1 MAFLQFFGGAAKRGL
16 KKIEDNEA
24 IIDKSINLFT
34 QLGIPAYKARKE
46 LKKQNRQ
53 MAETLRDNGFGVDAI
68 GTILSQGK
76 GQKVVDY
83 LDKMSAI
90 GRKANVADVVKFLP
104 TYEESGLSMDEMLE
118 SVVGKVNR
126 GMTMSD
132 AVMDATGQK
141 SETTFGK
148 FFSGTNRK
156 LVEKRLS
163 TYKSAFGEGMLNDLR
178 ALAVGDVSSS
188 YFPKESR
195 GTISLYDPAAA
206 ALLAGREADKDDDA
220 ITSTTLKNDLNN
232 RLTSIIGLEKAISFE
247 TIPDGM
253 GGFRRVPMY
262 EPAEKKL
269 QGKGFKMIDKILSD
283 LPNKK
288 RYSFAE
294 RKKALDLLENMYN
307 KNTGNTKT
315 TITTGGTTG
324 GTTGSTT
331 GGTRGTTKSPKQ
343 KASDQID
350 ALLVEITNNKTN
362 LIKPSSQGGG
372 GRLGAI
378 SLEIKRLLK
387 ITQPTISQVD
397 LDKRA
402 TKLILDAMK

>member
-1 MAFLQFFGGAAKRGL
+1 MALLQLLGGASRRGL
-16 KKIEDNEA
+16 QKIEDNEA

-46 LKKQNRQ
+46 LKKQNRRI
-53 MAETLRDNGFGVDAI
+53 AETLRDNGFGIDAI

-90 GRKANVADVVKFLP
+90 GRKANVADVVTFLP
-104 TYEESGLSMDEMLE
+104 EYKESGMTMDEMLE

-148 FFSGTNRK
+148 FFSGANRK

-178 ALAVGDVSSS
+178 ALAVGEVSAS

-195 GTISLYDPAAA
+195 GTISLYDPSAA
-206 ALLAGREADKDDDA
+206 ALLASREEVKDDDA

-232 RLTSIIGLEKAISFE
+232 RLTSLIGLDKAISFD
-247 TIPDGM
+247 TIPDGR
-253 GGFRRVPMY
+253 GGFTRVPIY
-262 EPAEKKL
+262 ESAELKL
-269 QGKGFKMIDKILSD
+269 QNKGFKMIDKILSD

-288 RYSFAE
+288 RYSFEE
-294 RKKALDLLENMYN
+294 RKNALDILENMFRA
-307 KNTGNTKT
+307 NTS
-315 TITTGGTTG
+315 GGTTGSTSG

-331 GGTRGTTKSPKQ
+331 GGTRSSTKSPAD
-343 KASDQID
+343 KASEQID
-350 ALLVEITNNKTN
+350 AILTEVKNNKTALMKSTSN
-362 LIKPSSQGGG
+362 
-372 GRLGAI
+372 RLGTI

-387 ITQPTISQVD
+387 ITNPTISQVE
-397 LDKRA
+397 LDRQAKA
-402 TKLILDAMK
+402 LLLEAMQ

>member
-1 MAFLQFFGGAAKRGL
+1 MALLQLLGGASRRGL
-16 KKIEDNEA
+16 QKIEDNEA

-53 MAETLRDNGFGVDAI
+53 IAETLRDNGFGIDAI

-90 GRKANVADVVKFLP
+90 GRKANVADVVTFLP
-104 TYEESGLSMDEMLE
+104 EYKESGMTMDEMLE

-148 FFSGTNRK
+148 FFSGANRK

-178 ALAVGDVSSS
+178 ALAVGDVSAS

-195 GTISLYDPAAA
+195 GTISLYDPSAA

-232 RLTSIIGLEKAISFE
+232 RLTQIIGLDKAISFD
-247 TIPDGM
+247 TIPDGR
-253 GGFRRVPMY
+253 GGFTRVPIY
-262 EPAEKKL
+262 ESAELKL
-269 QGKGFKMIDKILSD
+269 QNRGLKMIDKILSD

-288 RYSFAE
+288 RYSFEE
-294 RKKALDLLENMYN
+294 RKNALDILENMFRT
-307 KNTGNTKT
+307 NTS
-315 TITTGGTTG
+315 GGTTGSTSG

-331 GGTRGTTKSPKQ
+331 GGTRSSTKSPAQ

-350 ALLVEITNNKTN
+350 ALLTEVKNNKTALMKSTSN
-362 LIKPSSQGGG
+362 
-372 GRLGAI
+372 RLGTI

-387 ITQPTISQVD
+387 ITNPTISQVE
-397 LDKRA
+397 LDRQAKA
-402 TKLILDAMK
+402 LLLEAMQ

>member
-1 MAFLQFFGGAAKRGL
+1 MAFLQFMGGAARRGL
-16 KKIEDNEA
+16 QKIEDNEA

-46 LKKQNRQ
+46 LKKQNRRI
-53 MAETLRDNGFGVDAI
+53 AETLRDNGFGIDAI

-90 GRKANVADVVKFLP
+90 GRKANVADVVTFLP
-104 TYEESGLSMDEMLE
+104 EYKESGMTMDEMLE
-118 SVVGKVNR
+118 SVVGKINR
-126 GMTMSD
+126 GMSMSD

-148 FFSGTNRK
+148 FFSGANRK

-178 ALAVGDVSSS
+178 ALAVGDVSAS

-195 GTISLYDPAAA
+195 GTISLFDPAAA
-206 ALLAGREADKDDDA
+206 ALLSSRERDPNDDP
-220 ITSTTLKNDLNN
+220 ITGTTLKNDLST
-232 RLTSIIGLEKAISFE
+232 RLAKLIGFDKATSFE
-247 TIPDGM
+247 TIPDGK
-253 GGFRRVPMY
+253 GGFTRIPIY
-262 EPAEKKL
+262 SGEELKL
-269 QGKGFKMIDKILSD
+269 QNRGLKMIDNILAD
-283 LPNKK
+283 LPQKK
-288 RYSFAE
+288 RYSFEE
-294 RKKALDLLENMYN
+294 RRNALEILENMYRR
-307 KNTGNTKT
+307 NTSGGGA
-315 TITTGGTTG
+315 TGSTSG

-331 GGTRGTTKSPKQ
+331 GGTRSSTKSATD
-343 KASDQID
+343 KANAQID
-350 ALLVEITNNKTN
+350 KLLLEIRNNKTK
-362 LIKPSSQGGG
+362 LMQPSPEGQGG

-387 ITQPTISQVD
+387 ITNPTISQEA
-397 LDKRA
+397 LDKKA
-402 TKLILDAMK
+402 MDYILEAMQ

>member
-53 MAETLRDNGFGVDAI
+53 MAETLRDNGFGIDAI

-206 ALLAGREADKDDDA
+206 ALLAGREA
-220 ITSTTLKNDLNN
+220 
-232 RLTSIIGLEKAISFE
+232 EKAISVE

-253 GGFRRVPMY
+253 GGFRRGPMY

>member
-1 MAFLQFFGGAAKRGL
+1 MAFLQFMGGAARRGL
-16 KKIEDNEA
+16 EKIKDNEA

-46 LKKQNRQ
+46 LKRQNRQ
-53 MAETLRDNGFGVDAI
+53 LAETLRDNGFGIDAI

-90 GRKANVADVVKFLP
+90 GRKANVADIVTFLP
-104 TYEESGLSMDEMLE
+104 EYKESGLTMDEMLE

-148 FFSGTNRK
+148 FFSGANRK

-178 ALAVGDVSSS
+178 ALAVGDVSAS

-195 GTISLYDPAAA
+195 GTISLFDPAAA
-206 ALLAGREADKDDDA
+206 ALLSSRERDPNDDP
-220 ITSTTLKNDLNN
+220 ITGTTLKNDLSN
-232 RLTSIIGLEKAISFE
+232 RLTQIIGFDKATSFE
-247 TIPDGM
+247 TIPDGK
-253 GGFRRVPMY
+253 GGVTRIPIYSGEELR
-262 EPAEKKL
+262 L
-269 QGKGFKMIDKILSD
+269 QNRGLKMIDKILAD
-283 LPNKK
+283 LPQKK
-288 RYSFAE
+288 RYSFEE
-294 RKKALDLLENMYN
+294 RRNALEILENMYRT
-307 KNTGNTKT
+307 NTSGGT
-315 TITTGGTTG
+315 TGSTSGGTTG
-324 GTTGSTT
+324 GTKSS
-331 GGTRGTTKSPKQ
+331 TKSPAD
-343 KASDQID
+343 KASEQID
-350 ALLVEITNNKTN
+350 ALLTEVKNNKTALMKSTSN
-362 LIKPSSQGGG
+362 
-372 GRLGAI
+372 RLGTI

-387 ITQPTISQVD
+387 ITNPTISQVE
-397 LDKRA
+397 LDRQAKA
-402 TKLILDAMK
+402 LLLEAMQ

>member
-1 MAFLQFFGGAAKRGL
+1 MALLQLLGGASRRGL
-16 KKIEDNEA
+16 QKIEDNEA

-53 MAETLRDNGFGVDAI
+53 IAETLRDNGFGIDAI

-90 GRKANVADVVKFLP
+90 GRKANVADVVTFLP
-104 TYEESGLSMDEMLE
+104 EYKESGMTMDEMLE
-118 SVVGKVNR
+118 SVVGKINR

-148 FFSGTNRK
+148 FFSGANRK

-178 ALAVGDVSSS
+178 ALAVGDVSAS

-195 GTISLYDPAAA
+195 GTISLYDPSAA
-206 ALLAGREADKDDDA
+206 ALLASREEVKDDDA

-232 RLTSIIGLEKAISFE
+232 RLTSLIGLDKAISFD
-247 TIPDGM
+247 TIPDGR
-253 GGFRRVPMY
+253 GGFTRVPIY
-262 EPAEKKL
+262 ESAELKL
-269 QGKGFKMIDKILSD
+269 QNKGFKMIDKILSD

-288 RYSFAE
+288 RYSFEE
-294 RKKALDLLENMYN
+294 RKNALDILENMFRA
-307 KNTGNTKT
+307 NTS
-315 TITTGGTTG
+315 GGTTGSTSG

-331 GGTRGTTKSPKQ
+331 GGTRSSTKSPAD
-343 KASDQID
+343 KASEQID
-350 ALLVEITNNKTN
+350 ALLTEVKNNKTALMKSTSN
-362 LIKPSSQGGG
+362 
-372 GRLGAI
+372 RLGTI

-387 ITQPTISQVD
+387 ITNPTISQVE
-397 LDKRA
+397 LDRQAKA
-402 TKLILDAMK
+402 LLLEAMQ

>member
-1 MAFLQFFGGAAKRGL
+1 MALLQLLGGASRRGL
-16 KKIEDNEA
+16 QKIEDNEA

-53 MAETLRDNGFGVDAI
+53 LAETLRDNGFGIDAI

-90 GRKANVADVVKFLP
+90 GRKANVADVVTFLP
-104 TYEESGLSMDEMLE
+104 EYKESGMTMDEMLE

-148 FFSGTNRK
+148 FFSGANRK

-178 ALAVGDVSSS
+178 ALAVGDVSAS

-195 GTISLYDPAAA
+195 GTISLYDPSAA

-232 RLTSIIGLEKAISFE
+232 RLTQIIGLDKAISFD
-247 TIPDGM
+247 TIPDGR
-253 GGFRRVPMY
+253 GGFTRVPIY
-262 EPAEKKL
+262 ESAELKL
-269 QGKGFKMIDKILSD
+269 QNKGFKMIDKILSD

-288 RYSFAE
+288 RYSFEE
-294 RKKALDLLENMYN
+294 RKNALDILENMFRT
-307 KNTGNTKT
+307 NTS
-315 TITTGGTTG
+315 GGTTGSTSG

-331 GGTRGTTKSPKQ
+331 GGTRSSTKSPAQ

-350 ALLVEITNNKTN
+350 ALLTEVKNNKTALMKSTSN
-362 LIKPSSQGGG
+362 
-372 GRLGAI
+372 RLGTI

-387 ITQPTISQVD
+387 ITNPTISQVE
-397 LDKRA
+397 LDRQAKA
-402 TKLILDAMK
+402 LLLEAMQ